1 MSIAAVMY
9 SYLLQSIS
17 RLFFSVLSTRYRWL
31 ISLKTH
37 VILIFIEWLIVFL
50 APLPSLI
57 TKDIYFRPGFLC
69 WVPEICKLHVA
80 YTIGTYYIIPTVLIV
95 IIYIIIYVQIRR
107 TGINTRIKKS
117 ATQRKQNR
125 DLEVLRTIMILF
137 SIYILG
143 GVPSGL
149 YIVTSIELF
158 YSIGLVSI
166 TFAFTIEKAVLIL
179 IDREIRNIVKKFF
192 TIRHP

>member
-50 APLPSLI
+50 APLATLV
-57 TKDIYFRPGFLC
+57 TKDIYFRPDRLC
-69 WVPEICKLHVA
+69 WVPEICKLHLA

-95 IIYIIIYVQIRR
+95 TIYIIIYVHIRR
-107 TGINTRIKKS
+107 AGTNKCIKKS
-117 ATQRKQNR
+117 ATQRRQNR
-125 DLEVLRTIMILF
+125 DLEVLRTIMILC
-137 SIYILG
+137 SICILG

-149 YIVTSIELF
+149 YILTSIKLF
-158 YSIGLVSI
+158 YSIGLVTI
-166 TFAFTIEKAVLIL
+166 TFAVTIEKVVLIL

-192 TIRHP
+192 VVRHP